1 MNILVINGSPKADKS
16 NSIQLTNAFIGGI
29 CESCRDNLPNI
40 ERLNASQLN
49 INPCLGCFSCWKNT
63 PGVCCLHDDMKIV
76 LDKLLWADI
85 TIYSFPLYYFGLPGK
100 LKTLIDRQLPL
111 SLPFMNSEIESGGHP
126 SRYDNSNKRTVLI
139 STCGFYTAKN
149 NYDSVTS
156 QFDKICG
163 KDNYTTIFC
172 GQGELFRVPELKER
186 TDEYLEIVKKAGKE
200 YISGSITVE
209 TKENL
214 DQLLYPRD
222 VFEKMADASW
232 GISQTGEKE
241 DESLI
246 FTKQMAALYDPN
258 SYKGKDIILDMDF
271 TDINKYYRII
281 LSKDSSKVVEQFD
294 EKATTIIHTPFKVWK
309 SIALGEIEGSAALMQ
324 HLYSVEGD
332 FDLLLKWDDYF
343 GQHQKQDKKKIKE
356 NSTSKTDM
364 RYLLLSWITF
374 WISAGIN
381 SHWGSMVTIFVCS
394 LLPLLFYK
402 NKKTIY
408 DVVSTVVAVLF
419 SLLLLNEVS
428 INIIMPLS
436 YLAFGLMWTISTTFK
451 IPLTALYSMNDYGQE
466 KAFDNPMFIKTNR
479 ILTLAWGLLY
489 ISSAIWTYFIML
501 SSLASYVGLINSIL
515 PLLMGIF
522 TTWFQKWYPQRIA
535 KGK

>member
-1 MNILVINGSPKADKS
+1 
-16 NSIQLTNAFIGGI
+16 
-29 CESCRDNLPNI
+29 
-40 ERLNASQLN
+40 
-49 INPCLGCFSCWKNT
+49 
-63 PGVCCLHDDMKIV
+63 
-76 LDKLLWADI
+76 
-85 TIYSFPLYYFGLPGK
+85 
-100 LKTLIDRQLPL
+100 
-111 SLPFMNSEIESGGHP
+111 
-126 SRYDNSNKRTVLI
+126 
-139 STCGFYTAKN
+139 
-149 NYDSVTS
+149 
-156 QFDKICG
+156 
-163 KDNYTTIFC
+163 
-172 GQGELFRVPELKER
+172 
-186 TDEYLEIVKKAGKE
+186 
-200 YISGSITVE
+200 
-209 TKENL
+209 
-214 DQLLYPRD
+214 
-222 VFEKMADASW
+222 
-232 GISQTGEKE
+232 
-241 DESLI
+241 
-246 FTKQMAALYDPN
+246 
-258 SYKGKDIILDMDF
+258 
-271 TDINKYYRII
+271 
-281 LSKDSSKVVEQFD
+281 
-294 EKATTIIHTPFKVWK
+294 
-309 SIALGEIEGSAALMQ
+309 MQ

-343 GQHQKQDKKKIKE
+343 GQHQKQDKKEIKE

-381 SHWGSMVTIFVCS
+381 SHWSSMVTIFVCS